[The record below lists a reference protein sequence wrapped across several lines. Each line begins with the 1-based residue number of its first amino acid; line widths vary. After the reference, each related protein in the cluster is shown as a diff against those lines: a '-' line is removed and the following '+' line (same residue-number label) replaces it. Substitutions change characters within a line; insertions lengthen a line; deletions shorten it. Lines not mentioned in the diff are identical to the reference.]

1 MKINYDD
8 SGRISEIKFEEGED
22 QKSFYENF
30 EKITQN
36 LSSKNDTDLSK
47 NQTHQSHWRFPKV
60 LLGDEQNQQLQFMQA
75 QMQAQQQALYDMYS
89 RVFNGDKN
97 NPLNINKDNP
107 FVKNGMFG
115 MVNPVPGSM
124 LGGGFGIDGMP
135 PMFEPS
141 LASLNRKVSIFELM
155 YKIYPE
161 VKDTMKVSLDTI
173 EISMSHD
180 INLVLTKAIESLLL
194 NDDASNTLTIDE
206 AKASIEFKKHVSKAF
221 VYIIKAIDATLGRN
235 DNPALSQSPYYNLL
249 CTALGEEKVNAIIK
263 DKDE

>member
-36 LSSKNDTDLSK
+36 LSSKNNTDLSK
-47 NQTHQSHWRFPKV
+47 DQTCQQAQMRA
-60 LLGDEQNQQLQFMQA
+60 QQQLQFMQ
-75 QMQAQQQALYDMYS
+75 QVQQQAIYDMYS
-89 RVFNGDKN
+89 QVFNGDKN

-115 MVNPVPGSM
+115 VTNPVPGSM
-124 LGGGFGIDGMP
+124 IARGFGIDGMP

-155 YKIYPE
+155 YKIFPE
-161 VKDTMKVSLDTI
+161 VKDKMKVPLDTI
-173 EISMSHD
+173 EMSISHQVD
-180 INLVLTKAIESLLL
+180 LTKAIESLL
-194 NDDASNTLTIDE
+194 NDASKTLTVDE

-221 VYIIKAIDATLGRN
+221 VYIIKAIDAALGCN
-235 DNPALSQSPYYNLL
+235 DNPALSPLSYYNLL
-249 CTALGEEKVNAIIK
+249 CEALGEEKVNAFIK

>member
-30 EKITQN
+30 EKIMQN
-36 LSSKNDTDLSK
+36 LSSKNNTD
-47 NQTHQSHWRFPKV
+47 Q
-60 LLGDEQNQQLQFMQA
+60 QQLQFLQA
-75 QMQAQQQALYDMYS
+75 QAQQQQALYDMYS

-97 NPLNINKDNP
+97 NPLNINNDNP

-124 LGGGFGIDGMP
+124 IAGGFGMDGMNR
-135 PMFEPS
+135 MFEPS

-155 YKIYPE
+155 YKIFPE

-173 EISMSHD
+173 EMSMLHD
-180 INLVLTKAIESLLL
+180 VNLTLTKAIESLL
-194 NDDASNTLTIDE
+194 NDASKTLTDDE

-221 VYIIKAIDATLGRN
+221 VYIIKAIDVTLGYN
-235 DNPALSQSPYYNLL
+235 DNPALSQLSYYNLL
-249 CTALGEEKVNAIIK
+249 CKTLGEEKVNAIIK

>member
-30 EKITQN
+30 EKIIQN
-36 LSSKNDTDLSK
+36 LSSKNNTDLFK
-47 NQTHQSHWRFPKV
+47 NQTCQS
-60 LLGDEQNQQLQFMQA
+60 LGDLDKLNQQQIQFF
-75 QMQAQQQALYDMYS
+75 QAQQQAIYDMYS
-89 RVFNGDKN
+89 RAFNGDKN
-97 NPLNINKDNP
+97 NP

-124 LGGGFGIDGMP
+124 IAGGFGMDGTNR
-135 PMFEPS
+135 MFEPS

-161 VKDTMKVSLDTI
+161 VKDTMKVPLDTI
-173 EISMSHD
+173 EMSMSHQAD
-180 INLVLTKAIESLLL
+180 FNKAIELLL
-194 NDDASNTLTIDE
+194 NDGSKALTVDE
-206 AKASIEFKKHVSKAF
+206 AKANIEFKKHVSKSF
-221 VYIIKAIDATLGRN
+221 VYIIKAIDAALGHT
-235 DNPALSQSPYYNLL
+235 SPFSYYNLL
-249 CTALGEEKVNAIIK
+249 CEALGEEKINAIIK